1 MNPEP
6 NIVVASQAGIKIGSF
21 SDISEVLGA
30 TYGMAG
36 LLLSEADLSPEF
48 FDLRTGLAGEA
59 FQKFTNYEL
68 RVALVL
74 SDYSAYGQR
83 FSELAYEHSTHPLI
97 RFFNSADA
105 ARVWLSRG

>member
-1 MNPEP
+1 MNAEQ
-6 NIVVASQAGIKIGSF
+6 NIIVASKVGIGIRSF

-30 TYGMAG
+30 TYGMNG
-36 LLLSEADLSPEF
+36 LLLTESDVSPEF

-74 SDYSAYGQR
+74 GDYNAYGQR
-83 FSELAYEHSTHPLI
+83 FRELAYEHTTHPLI
-97 RFFNSADA
+97 RFFDSVDA
-105 ARVWLSRG
+105 ARAWLSR